1 MTNTALNRR
10 LERLEPRRN
19 ADIGPDR
26 IQVVGVDPQTGA
38 EVGEA
43 VTIHVRR

>member
-10 LERLEPRRN
+10 LERLQPRRN

-26 IQVVGVDPQTGA
+26 IELVGIDPATGR

-43 VTIHVRR
+43 VTIHVRP

>member
-1 MTNTALNRR
+1 MTNTALKRR
-10 LERLEPRRN
+10 VN
-19 ADIGPDR
+19 ALGPTAKAADRPDR
-26 IQVVGVDPQTGA
+26 IELVGIDPQTGA

>member
-19 ADIGPDR
+19 ADIGPTR
-26 IQVVGVDPQTGA
+26 IELVGIDPQTGR
-38 EVGEA
+38 EVGPE

>member
-1 MTNTALNRR
+1 MPNNSINRR
-10 LERLEPRRN
+10 LSRLEPRRN
-19 ADIGPDR
+19 ADIGPTR
-26 IQVVGVDPQTGA
+26 IQVVGIDPQTGA